1 MNRYFKVEGDIIY
14 PDQTLLTWGPFYYH
28 YKDKAI
34 ERMSDILNDIINW
47 VNFQD
52 PTLDIKPTN
61 IINMKTQIVFQI
73 KAWKND
79 NELQNCNGIIEVEPF
94 DFEDKIRII

>member
-1 MNRYFKVEGDIIY
+1 MNYKVEGNIIY
-14 PDQTLLTWGPFYYH
+14 PNSEDILTWGPFYYH
-28 YKDKAI
+28 SEDKAI

-61 IINMKTQIVFQI
+61 IINMRTQIVFQI
-73 KAWKND
+73 KAWKDD

-94 DFEDKIRII
+94 DFED